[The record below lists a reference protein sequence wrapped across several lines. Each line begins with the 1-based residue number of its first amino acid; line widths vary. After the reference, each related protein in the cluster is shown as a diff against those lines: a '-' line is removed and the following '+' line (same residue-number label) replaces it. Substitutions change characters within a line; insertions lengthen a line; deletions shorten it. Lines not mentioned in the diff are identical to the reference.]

1 MHELKPKLFDI
12 MKGYSKD
19 QGYHFRY
26 HCCHHRPSTFH
37 CACHCFRC
45 RTGTGTLHRDHCRLL
60 YLFLRRKPCTDRR
73 SDCCLRCHY
82 LRNCRKLRNRRSDCR
97 NHPRRYHS
105 CDHGNLPL
113 RFSDQV
119 HSLHNYDRI
128 YLRNRSHTFR
138 RSAKRFLRNGN
149 GICPI

>member
-12 MKGYSKD
+12 MKGYSKEQLIKD
-19 QGYHFRY
+19 IISGIIVAIIALPLSIALAIASGVGPEQG
-26 HCCHHRPSTFH
+26 
-37 CACHCFRC
+37 
-45 RTGTGTLHRDHCRLL
+45 L
-60 YLFLRRKPCTDRR
+60 YTAIIA
-73 SDCCLRCHY
+73 DCCLRCHY
-82 LRNCRKLRNRRSDCR
+82 LRNCRKLRNRRSDRR

-138 RSAKRFLRNGN
+138 RSAKRLLRNGN